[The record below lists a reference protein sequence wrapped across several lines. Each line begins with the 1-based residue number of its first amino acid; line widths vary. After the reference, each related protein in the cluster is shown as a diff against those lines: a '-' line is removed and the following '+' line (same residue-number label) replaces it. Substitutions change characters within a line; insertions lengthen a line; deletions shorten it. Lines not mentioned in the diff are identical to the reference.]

1 MHIYLLASI
10 FLHPQLQLSC
20 CEHLQRLPYGCLH
33 CCIVQWACNLWPGFN
48 FPVHKTA
55 AFASV
60 CGACMLHGWDQSLFH
75 LGSTQLP
82 GHVHRSQSALSAI
95 LLFNSTGCA
104 QGSAGTPSSLL
115 CSDEFHHTAGLF
127 VSGPPGHSSC
137 VHSCCSAKYL
147 WMGLSP
153 VTVRI
158 VIGTL
163 VYFSSLECVC
173 CKTHAQ

>member
-1 MHIYLLASI
+1 MLLFSCIHSCSSAVASTCSAYHMAVCTVALYNGLATCGPALI
-10 FLHPQLQLSC
+10 FQYTRQQHLRACVVHACCMVGTRAYSTWGQHSC
-20 CEHLQRLPYGCLH
+20 Q
-33 CCIVQWACNLWPGFN
+33 V
-48 FPVHKTA
+48 
-55 AFASV
+55 
-60 CGACMLHGWDQSLFH
+60 ML
-75 LGSTQLP
+75 
-82 GHVHRSQSALSAI
+82 HRSQSALSAI